1 MPTGRLTRD
10 DLLRAWRDAVDPD
23 FARGVLEGGE
33 GAEVPGQLCEQLAI
47 VSAAAEEASE
57 ELRLLP
63 YSGQSGAPAS
73 GARRSTVLLDVART
87 AGFDRLL
94 VLEAGQLFEEVA
106 VDATPGG
113 ALLVGT
119 GRRYGLDERLVLFPG
134 AAAASA
140 RAASAEKRG
149 RAYDY
154 PTAGS
159 ISRPWTPG
167 AGLRNDGASVE
178 PGTAGPHRLRSAPR
192 PDAPVPEAVG
202 RTLVFRAGANEGSR
216 VRVVGYEP
224 PLPGDAGSYLLAR
237 DALVRTAALDP
248 ALLIG
253 EELLVAATGARA
265 RLLAAAEDPGGG
277 AARALFELLG
287 GPPLA
292 PGDAAV
298 GLRSGATLVVGSVEL
313 GGALAAETGT
323 AAWEVEDPALLF
335 GLASSNPAAPAGGRD
350 GTLDSIAWSRMLA
363 RGPGEGD
370 EELRERV
377 ADPAP
382 TVSPVAVLRA
392 VNRALAPFGQEASL
406 LEAGDR
412 ERGLPGF
419 ALDADF
425 LDLESLAVNGSVTG
439 AFQSGEP
446 VVQPDTGA
454 SGVALCAPSLGGGPE
469 AIVAVSRPRGA
480 FLAGRDVIG
489 LRSGAVLSAPAISGG
504 LRPSDAQRT
513 LDTFADV
520 RGFFVLGVPHRGVGD
535 FGFFFDAG
543 DAGFYDSAPALSFF
557 DGFAATSAVVAARA
571 WHAADEARAAGVG
584 HDLLPP

>member
-33 GAEVPGQLCEQLAI
+33 GAEVPGQLCEQLAL

-63 YSGQSGAPAS
+63 YSGQTAAPAS

-87 AGFDRLL
+87 SGFAQ
-94 VLEAGQLFEEVA
+94 VLALEPGQLFEEVA

-119 GRRYGLDERLVLFPG
+119 GRRYGLDARLVLFPG
-134 AAAASA
+134 QASAAAL
-140 RAASAEKRG
+140 AASAEKLG

-154 PTAGS
+154 PPAGS
-159 ISRPWTPG
+159 VSRPYAPG

-202 RTLVFRAGANEGSR
+202 RTLVFRSGANEGR
-216 VRVVGYEP
+216 RLRIVGYEP

-237 DALVRTAALDP
+237 DALVRTASLDP
-248 ALLIG
+248 ALLVG

-265 RLLAAAEDPGGG
+265 RLLAAADDTTS
-277 AARALFELLG
+277 AARALCELLD

-298 GLRSGATLVVGSVEL
+298 GQRSGATLTVVSL
-313 GGALAAETGT
+313 DLDGALAAEAGT
-323 AAWEVEDPALLF
+323 AGWEVEDPALLF
-335 GLASSNPAAPAGGRD
+335 GLASSNPSPPTGGRD
-350 GTLDSIAWSRMLA
+350 ATLDSLAWSRMLSRA
-363 RGPGEGD
+363 AGESD
-370 EELRERV
+370 DDLRERL
-377 ADPAP
+377 ADPTQA
-382 TVSPVAVLRA
+382 VSPAAVLRS
-392 VNRALAPFGQEASL
+392 VNRALAPFGSEAVL

-412 ERGLPGF
+412 AAGLPGF
-419 ALDADF
+419 ALDVDF
-425 LDLESLAVNGSVTG
+425 LDLDSIAVTG
-439 AFQSGEP
+439 AVTGSFQSGEP
-446 VVQPDTGA
+446 VWQPDTGA
-454 SGVALCAPSLGGGPE
+454 RGAALCAPPPGGGAE
-469 AIVAVSRPRGA
+469 AIVAVARPRGA
-480 FLAGRDVIG
+480 FAVGRRIVG
-489 LRSGAVLSAPAISGG
+489 LRSGAVLAAPAVSGG

-513 LDTFADV
+513 VDTFADM
-520 RGFFVLGVPHRGVGD
+520 RGFFVLAVPHRGAGD
-535 FGFFFDAG
+535 FGLFFDAG
-543 DAGFYDSAPALSFF
+543 DAGFFDSAPALSFF

-584 HDLLPP
+584 HDLLPPA